1 MSESMIRNALVRC
14 RVLPGRPWEIR
25 PGVLDDALEESGF
38 ERRWDEERFET
49 SERTEVAGVYWI
61 QEDLFVFTV
70 RGDVER
76 REELEELLERSAVIA
91 DAQEGGTL
99 VQEVWTETDPRSE
112 MEVR

>member
-1 MSESMIRNALVRC
+1 MIRNTLVRC

-38 ERRWDEERFET
+38 ERRWDQERFGASEET
-49 SERTEVAGVYWI
+49 GVAGVYWV

-91 DAQEGGTL
+91 DAEEGGTL
-99 VQEVWTETDPRSE
+99 VREVWTEPDPRSE
-112 MEVR
+112 MDVR